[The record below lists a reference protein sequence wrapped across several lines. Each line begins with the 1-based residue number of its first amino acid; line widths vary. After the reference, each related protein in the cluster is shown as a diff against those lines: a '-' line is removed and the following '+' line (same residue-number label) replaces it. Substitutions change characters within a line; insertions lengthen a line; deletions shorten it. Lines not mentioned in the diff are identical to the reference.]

1 MSDCGLLG
9 YSVNFHVFLVA
20 FYYMSYLP
28 GGVLSTDSAVPTMGK
43 GGWQGRVEVEEVE
56 VGGAGAGLLCFLSH
70 NVAQQLNET
79 ASN

>member
-43 GGWQGRVEVEEVE
+43 GGW
-56 VGGAGAGLLCFLSH
+56 
-70 NVAQQLNET
+70 
-79 ASN
+79 